1 MPLLR
6 AGPRVVVVVAAA
18 ASSASGWERACPGA
32 PGVRPAA
39 TAKRRTGGS
48 GGTPSQTRGGASFN
62 PPPPHPRPAWPRLRR
77 ERRRQWTH
85 HFLRRHA
92 VVRYMPGTFK
102 DPTPRPRGMPRIGG
116 GTRQTHRR
124 ARDGSK
130 QFYSVRKQ
138 ALRIAYPASRTRGY
152 AHCHRGDSNHSTA
165 YLASRYGR
173 GDSATGAST
182 RDRRRTRA
190 GGRGRGGDRSGAG
203 LVSKAVC
210 SSWSTSACPPD
221 NEQAMGQDSP
231 SLSLSLAQLLHRQ
244 PA

>member
-1 MPLLR
+1 M
-6 AGPRVVVVVAAA
+6 G
-18 ASSASGWERACPGA
+18 ASLP
-32 PGVRPAA
+32 
-39 TAKRRTGGS
+39 RRTRRQARS
-48 GGTPSQTRGGASFN
+48 RSETADWRQRRYAEPDKGGASFN
-62 PPPPHPRPAWPRLRR
+62 PPPHPRPAWPRLRR

-190 GGRGRGGDRSGAG
+190 GGRGRGGTGRGRGWCRRPCAAAG
-203 LVSKAVC
+203 PPPPARQTM
-210 SSWSTSACPPD
+210 STPWVRIARRPACPWLSCST
-221 NEQAMGQDSP
+221 DSP
-231 SLSLSLAQLLHRQ
+231 LRTARCPGH